1 MQRSYSCTC
10 VLCCYCVVCTTVGPT
25 ILIIIII
32 ITDLQILGCELH
44 QNTFGIR
51 ALPRKGLE
59 IGKEGKAQG
68 GIGMVRDEEGL
79 KGKED

>member
-1 MQRSYSCTC
+1 
-10 VLCCYCVVCTTVGPT
+10 
-25 ILIIIII
+25 
-32 ITDLQILGCELH
+32 
-44 QNTFGIR
+44 
-51 ALPRKGLE
+51 LE